1 MFLLNEVYRL
11 RNTNK
16 SYKTQYLHK
25 KLEVEQCRTQCAA
38 QKKRADQLKDII
50 MAKLNELEEELGA
63 INVNKSERSIL
74 EILTLMDI
82 SESEA
87 RATTN

>member
-1 MFLLNEVYRL
+1 
-11 RNTNK
+11 
-16 SYKTQYLHK
+16 
-25 KLEVEQCRTQCAA
+25 
-38 QKKRADQLKDII
+38 